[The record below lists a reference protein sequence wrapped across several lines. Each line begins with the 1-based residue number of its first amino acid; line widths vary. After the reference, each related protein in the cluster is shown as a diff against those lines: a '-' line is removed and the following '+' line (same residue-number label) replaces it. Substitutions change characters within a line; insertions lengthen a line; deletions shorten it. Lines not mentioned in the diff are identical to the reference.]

1 MGLQTGHRRLRA
13 AAAGAV
19 SRLVTLGHM
28 FLSGFIFQYLWTA
41 LSLALCLSVHS
52 HDSAYH

>member
-1 MGLQTGHRRLRA
+1 MGLQTGHPRLR

-19 SRLVTLGHM
+19 SHLVTLGLV
-28 FLSGFIFQYLWTA
+28 FLSGFMFQYLWTA
-41 LSLALCLSVHS
+41 LSLALYLSVDS

>member
-19 SRLVTLGHM
+19 SCLVTLGHM